1 MSRSKSY
8 VRLYDIPAL
17 PEEVLAQKFAKTKDW
32 YYDEKSVENF
42 QKETIR
48 YGGSETPLHEEE
60 LPRIDNINRTNRL
73 NLMEYGSRYT
83 HEPFHPELFL
93 GDITK
98 DERGTV
104 NEPTAHKVT

>member
-42 QKETIR
+42 QKEKIR
-48 YGGSETPLHEEE
+48 IKKIQIHLY
-60 LPRIDNINRTNRL
+60 
-73 NLMEYGSRYT
+73 
-83 HEPFHPELFL
+83 LF
-93 GDITK
+93 
-98 DERGTV
+98 
-104 NEPTAHKVT
+104 